1 MKAGICSTDEYDS
14 KENQQNIEIYT
25 VGGRVAQKKK
35 WKNGLSTL
43 SYLKVLQEYCVSMK
57 AKSYKAN
64 AFKYEWEDE
73 RQCFDFI
80 HCLNPDCISEAQLE
94 FSRQR
99 LNQQQS

>member
-1 MKAGICSTDEYDS
+1 
-14 KENQQNIEIYT
+14 
-25 VGGRVAQKKK
+25 
-35 WKNGLSTL
+35 
-43 SYLKVLQEYCVSMK
+43 MK